1 MFTSSGFARW
11 VADTR
16 PLSAKD
22 QKRFITSFKL
32 RGSIE
37 NVGFGTP
44 DPLGF
49 GTPDPVGFG
58 TPDPVS
64 SEISD
69 L

>member
-44 DPLGF
+44 DP
-49 GTPDPVGFG
+49 
-58 TPDPVS
+58 VS